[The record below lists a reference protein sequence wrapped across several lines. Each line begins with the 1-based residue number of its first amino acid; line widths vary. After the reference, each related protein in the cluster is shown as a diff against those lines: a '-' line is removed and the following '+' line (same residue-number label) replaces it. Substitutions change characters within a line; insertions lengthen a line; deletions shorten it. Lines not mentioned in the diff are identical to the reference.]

1 LYPFILNKLEESFVM
16 KKHIERAERLPLTV
30 KCEKALK
37 DVRAAKSPT
46 AAANIIAT
54 PKRPLEETLGIIDN
68 LDPLTAAFVIAVF
81 RERADGH
88 LHHPLACSKAWAME
102 LITKADRLQ
111 IRGTLGLCHARD
123 QVYQETG
130 FFAGS

>member
-1 LYPFILNKLEESFVM
+1 M
-16 KKHIERAERLPLTV
+16 KKAERADRLPLTA
-30 KCEKALK
+30 KCKKVLK
-37 DVRAAKSPT
+37 DVLAAKSPT

-88 LHHPLACSKAWAME
+88 LHHSLACSKAWAME
-102 LITKADRLQ
+102 LITKADKLQ
-111 IRGTLGLCHARD
+111 IRGTLGFCYARD
-123 QVYQETG
+123 QVYDETG
-130 FFAGS
+130 YFAG